1 MSSPIRDKD
10 SNSYLVVHTN
20 KMSMLKELGVL
31 AAVCMLNQQGCNKTL
46 EVYVDNS
53 GAVFAFINIDSQ
65 SLGVNVVVTD
75 ITQRSDT
82 GSCVADNLSK
92 ADTSTLGGFMKN
104 SKRALLIPNT
114 ISEWMKHLTKDNY
127 SFGHKI
133 VEEIKNSRGTRA
145 VHPYTPKFKR

>member
-1 MSSPIRDKD
+1 MDKSSGTLTQPCEGVGVAIPGYSWTFLSWPTWIETMSSPIRDKD

-53 GAVFAFINIDSQ
+53 GAVFAFINIVSQ

-82 GSCVADNLSK
+82 GSCVADNLSN

-114 ISEWMKHLTKDNY
+114 ISEWM
-127 SFGHKI
+127 
-133 VEEIKNSRGTRA
+133 
-145 VHPYTPKFKR
+145 